1 MSHNGA
7 QFPTGIDTM
16 IKLLMADDHAI
27 VRNGLRLF
35 FAQSQ
40 EVGTVD
46 EAISGEQMLDF
57 LQHNRYDLLLL
68 DMNMPDMSG
77 VEMIAQAREL
87 RPETPVL
94 VLSADDSPLSARKAL
109 QAGAVGYLTKNSEPA
124 ALLHAVK
131 NVVAGGKSMDP
142 LLAQRIAFEEITPQ
156 ELPHHTLSQ
165 RELQVLKLLA
175 QGNSVTEIA
184 TKLFISHKTVSTHKA
199 RLIEKMGFQ
208 SSAELVRYALTHHLI
223 D

>member
-1 MSHNGA
+1 M
-7 QFPTGIDTM
+7 
-16 IKLLMADDHAI
+16 
-27 VRNGLRLF
+27 
-35 FAQSQ
+35 
-40 EVGTVD
+40 VD
-46 EAISGEQMLDF
+46 EAVSGGQMLDF

-77 VEMIAQAREL
+77 VDMIAQAREL
-87 RPETPVL
+87 SPETPVL

-124 ALLHAVK
+124 ALLDAVK
-131 NVVAGGKSMDP
+131 HVVAGGKSMDP
-142 LLAQRIAFEEITPQ
+142 ALAQRMAFEEIEHQ

-175 QGNSVTEIA
+175 EGNSVTEIA
-184 TKLFISHKTVSTHKA
+184 ATLFISHKTVSTHKA
-199 RLIEKMGFQ
+199 RLIEKMGFK
-208 SSAELVRYALTHHLI
+208 SNAELIRYALAHRLI

>member
-1 MSHNGA
+1 
-7 QFPTGIDTM
+7 M
-16 IKLLMADDHAI
+16 IKLLMADDHAL
-27 VRNGLRLF
+27 VRNGLKLF
-35 FAQSQ
+35 FSQS
-40 EVGTVD
+40 EDVGMVD
-46 EAISGEQMLDF
+46 EAVSGEQMLDF

-77 VEMIAQAREL
+77 VDMIIQAREL

-124 ALLHAVK
+124 ELLNAVK
-131 NVVAGGKSMDP
+131 NVAAGGRSMDP
-142 LLAQRIAFEEITPQ
+142 TLAQRIVFEGISPQ
-156 ELPHHTLSQ
+156 ALPHHALSQ

-175 QGNSVTEIA
+175 EGESVTEIA
-184 TKLFISHKTVSTHKA
+184 ATLFISHKTVSTHKA
-199 RLIEKMGFQ
+199 RLMEKMGFQ
-208 SSAELVRYALTHHLI
+208 SNAELVRYALLHHLI

>member
-1 MSHNGA
+1 
-7 QFPTGIDTM
+7 M
-16 IKLLMADDHAI
+16 IKLLMADDHAL
-27 VRNGLRLF
+27 VRNGLKLF
-35 FAQSQ
+35 FAQSE
-40 EVGTVD
+40 EVGMVD
-46 EAISGEQMLDF
+46 EAVSGEQMLDF

-77 VEMIAQAREL
+77 EDMIIQAREL

-124 ALLHAVK
+124 ELLNAVK
-131 NVVAGGKSMDP
+131 NVAAGGRSMDP
-142 LLAQRIAFEEITPQ
+142 TLAQRIVFEGISPQ
-156 ELPHHTLSQ
+156 TLPHHGLSQ

-175 QGNSVTEIA
+175 EGRSVTEIA
-184 TKLFISHKTVSTHKA
+184 ATLFISHKTVSTHKA
-199 RLIEKMGFQ
+199 RLMEKMGFQ
-208 SSAELVRYALTHHLI
+208 SNAELVRYALLHHLI